1 MACAFRPD
9 GQQIAVSTVDAQ
21 ILFFHPGTGQQTA
34 SIEGKHDLGYAR
46 KETDKVTG
54 KKLTFGR
61 LDFKKECSIEIRN
74 LFFRAYRSISY
85 TLDGNYLLA
94 GGRSKYISL
103 YNIHEQ
109 ILVKRFEITCNKSF
123 DGLNVR

>member
-1 MACAFRPD
+1 MASCSWDKTLRTWSLFDSQGSRETFLLSTDGKTSSIDANKSIRIRTVFLALSCAFRPD

-21 ILFFHPGTGQQTA
+21 ILFFHPDSGQQMA

-61 LDFKKECSIEIRN
+61 
-74 LFFRAYRSISY
+74 
-85 TLDGNYLLA
+85 
-94 GGRSKYISL
+94 
-103 YNIHEQ
+103 
-109 ILVKRFEITCNKSF
+109 
-123 DGLNVR
+123 

>member
-1 MACAFRPD
+1 M
-9 GQQIAVSTVDAQ
+9 
-21 ILFFHPGTGQQTA
+21 A

-46 KETDKVTG
+46 KDTDKVTG

-61 LDFKKECSIEIRN
+61 LDNDLIFIIKFPLS
-74 LFFRAYRSISY
+74 RAYRSISY

-109 ILVKRFEITCNKSF
+109 ILVKRFEITCNKNF
-123 DGLNVR
+123 DGLNVNSIFIDIIIFVIY